1 MRYLFLPIFIFI
13 ASFAVSGDSAAVE
26 DFIKEDFIANA
37 ENGKKYDMTIRGCI
51 GLALENN
58 LDIKI
63 SRIYPEMRMED
74 INYAGARFEPYFLA
88 DFNFHDRSYPS
99 NTEPFELQG
108 LNMPGLERFVTPDL
122 GTFRDGN
129 LDLSVGGMIPTG
141 AKYELF
147 FENNRY
153 KTNSRGI
160 IYNPS
165 YSSEVG
171 ISVTQPLLRNFGIDI
186 NTADIVIARNS
197 YDMSAEEFK
206 NNVMEVISKAKEMYY
221 RCVLAKEAYLIAEDY
236 LRLAEEL
243 YDINKKRYE
252 KGLISSV
259 DLLESE
265 SAVAERR
272 RYIIQSEAAVKRSE
286 DNLKLITN
294 IISEPEFWDSD
305 IDLLDTPDFSAVE
318 VSIADSLRDAFEY
331 RPDYISMTISLKNNE
346 IKVKLA
352 KNATLPTLDLTGS
365 FGLNGLGK
373 DVQKALED
381 IDYRHKDW
389 YAGVTL
395 KIPWGGGERADLRKK
410 ELEKA
415 VALLQ
420 LKNLEHNIMLD
431 VRDKVREVRV
441 QERQVYAAKLF
452 RDTET
457 KNYDAQKKR
466 FNAGQVSTHDM
477 LDYQDKLSESRLN
490 YINALIE
497 YHVALINL
505 DKSTG
510 LTLIKNAVRLK
521 E

>member
-1 MRYLFLPIFIFI
+1 MKRLLLMIFILVC
-13 ASFAVSGDSAAVE
+13 SFAAAE
-26 DFIKEDFIANA
+26 DIKTSDDFDKEIFIANA
-37 ENGKKYDMTIRGCI
+37 DSGEKYGMRIQDCI
-51 GLALENN
+51 SLSLENN

-63 SRIYPEMRMED
+63 SRIYPELKTED
-74 INYAGARFEPYFLA
+74 INYAKSVFEPYFLA

-99 NTEPFELQG
+99 NTEPFQLEG
-108 LNMPGLERFVTPDL
+108 LNLPGLERFVTPDVSA
-122 GTFRDGN
+122 FRDGN
-129 LDLSVGGMIPTG
+129 LDFSVGGMIPTG
-141 AKYELF
+141 ARYELF

-153 KTNSRGI
+153 KTNSSGVL
-160 IYNPS
+160 YNPS
-165 YSSEVG
+165 YSSEAG
-171 ISVTQPLLRNFGIDI
+171 ISVTQPLLRGFGIDI
-186 NTADIVIARNS
+186 NMADIVIARNS
-197 YDMSAEEFK
+197 YDMSAEDFR
-206 NNVMEVISKAKEMYY
+206 NNVIDVISKAKEMYY
-221 RCVLAKEAYLIAEDY
+221 KCVFAKEAYLIAEDY
-236 LRLAEEL
+236 LKLAGEL
-243 YDINKKRYE
+243 YEVNRKRYE

-265 SAVAERR
+265 SAVAERK
-272 RYIIQSEAAVKRSE
+272 RYVIQSEAAVKRSE
-286 DNLKLITN
+286 DNLKLVTN
-294 IISEPEFWDSD
+294 IISDPESWNSD
-305 IDLLDTPDFSAVE
+305 IELLDKPDFSVVD
-318 VSIADSLRDAFEY
+318 VSIKDSLKDAFEY
-331 RPDYISMTISLKNNE
+331 RPDYKSMTISLKNNDVR
-346 IKVKLA
+346 IKVA

-420 LKNLEHNIMLD
+420 LKNLEHNIILD
-431 VRDKVREVRV
+431 VRDKVREVSV

-466 FNAGQVSTHDM
+466 FDAGQVSTHDM
-477 LDYQDKLSESRLN
+477 LDYQDKLSEAKLN
-490 YINALIE
+490 YMNALIE
-497 YHVALINL
+497 YHIALINL

-510 LTLIKNAVRLK
+510 LTLIKNAVRL
-521 E
+521 EE

>member
-1 MRYLFLPIFIFI
+1 FLMVFIFI
-13 ASFAVSGDSAAVE
+13 CSFAPAEELKAPE
-26 DFIKEDFIANA
+26 DFDKEVFIANA
-37 ENGKKYDMTIRGCI
+37 DSGRRYDMTIQDCI
-51 GLALENN
+51 SLSLENN

-63 SRIYPEMRMED
+63 SRIYPEMQNES
-74 INYAGARFEPYFLA
+74 INYAKSMFEPYLLA
-88 DFNFHDRSYPS
+88 DFNFHDRASPS
-99 NTEPFELQG
+99 NTEPFQLEGANL
-108 LNMPGLERFVTPDL
+108 PGLERFITPEVSA
-122 GTFRDGN
+122 FRDGN
-129 LDLSVGGMIPTG
+129 LDFSVGGIIPTG

-153 KTNSRGI
+153 KTNSSGAL
-160 IYNPS
+160 YNPS

-171 ISVTQPLLRNFGIDI
+171 ISVTQPILRGFGIDV

-197 YDMSAEEFK
+197 YDMSAEEFR
-206 NNVMEVISKAKEMYY
+206 NNVMEVISKAKETYY
-221 RCVLAKEAYLIAEDY
+221 KCIFAKEAYLIAEDY
-236 LRLAEEL
+236 LKLAEEL
-243 YDINKKRYE
+243 YEINRKRYE

-265 SAVAERR
+265 SAVAERK
-272 RYIIQSEAAVKRSE
+272 RYIIQTEAAVKSSE

-294 IISEPEFWDSD
+294 IISDPEFWNSD
-305 IDLLDTPDFSAVE
+305 IGLLDKPDFSVVE
-318 VSIADSLRDAFEY
+318 VSIRESLKDAFEY
-331 RPDYISMTISLKNNE
+331 RPDYKSMTISLKNNDVR
-346 IKVKLA
+346 IKVA

-420 LKNLEHNIMLD
+420 LKNLEHNIILD
-431 VRDKVREVRV
+431 VRDKVREVNV
-441 QERQVYAAKLF
+441 QERQVYAARLF
-452 RDTET
+452 RDAET

-477 LDYQDKLSESRLN
+477 LDYQDKLSEAKLE
-490 YINALIE
+490 YINALID
-497 YHVALINL
+497 YYVALINL

-510 LTLIKNAVRLK
+510 LTLIKNAVRL
-521 E
+521 EE